1 MHALPEPK
9 HRHFALLFAVAFLFT
24 SLGAQAQQSP
34 DPSTMAQLD
43 IDTAVELALSYNL
56 GIRSQRIDLT
66 IAERDYAHRFNVLIP
81 QFAAQGTLAR
91 PNNAP
96 QFQDDPRWEML
107 GMGIEAE
114 DPPRWN
120 ISGTVSAQLTLSAQM
135 LHGVRAVTNAYHN
148 SQTELQDAEREIEKQ
163 VRTLFYQLLLQQEQL
178 ALSQQ
183 RLAAAQARLDEVE
196 QNYQA
201 GLVDELTLRRTQV
214 ALETQRPA
222 ILRQQQ
228 GFTTA
233 KQNLAATI
241 GIAGLTDIR
250 DIEIIGSIE
259 QAQRTLTA
267 EQELL
272 MLLDRNSDIRS
283 AQRGTQGIQTR
294 IDLTRSE
301 MLPSL
306 TLAYSLNP
314 TLSGDPFSG
323 DVTDSDNWNDRGS
336 FSLTLRQPIDPLLP
350 GSRTR
355 QQLANQRDQLKQ
367 MELRVDQ
374 ARSGVELQTRR
385 LAGEI
390 SAANQ
395 SIESLQS
402 NVELAERAFELA
414 EEAYNSGLRDFSVVR
429 DAEIDLADSRL
440 QLLQEQ
446 HRVIELLL
454 ELEYLLNTP
463 MDDLYIDHSKET
475 NQ

>member
-81 QFAAQGTLAR
+81 QFAAQGTIVR
-91 PNNAP
+91 PNAEP
-96 QFQDDPRWEML
+96 QDPMAAFLPPDDEP
-107 GMGIEAE
+107 
-114 DPPRWN
+114 DPPPRWN

-463 MDDLYIDHSKET
+463 MDDLYIDQSKET
-475 NQ
+475 N